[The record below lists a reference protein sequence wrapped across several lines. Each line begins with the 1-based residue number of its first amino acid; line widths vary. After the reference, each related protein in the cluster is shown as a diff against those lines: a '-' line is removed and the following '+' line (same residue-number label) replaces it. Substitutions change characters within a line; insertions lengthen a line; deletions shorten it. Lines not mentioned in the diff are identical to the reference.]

1 MGRGAGPACP
11 RVLYELPAQN
21 RTAARQL
28 QNIRLGSG
36 EANLLNGSRN
46 LRADGD
52 GCIEFAPDAGV
63 AHGSRVRLDGWRRPL
78 ARLSDRVLKPLHPS
92 IAEHL
97 MRQIMH
103 YDKEF
108 RREVATSAVG
118 SSAKHWRFGSNGAR
132 GPMRPHPHAGQAGG
146 RWPVHAKPHSCPTA
160 AEYPSQL
167 SFG

>member
-1 MGRGAGPACP
+1 M
-11 RVLYELPAQN
+11 
-21 RTAARQL
+21 
-28 QNIRLGSG
+28 
-36 EANLLNGSRN
+36 
-46 LRADGD
+46 
-52 GCIEFAPDAGV
+52 
-63 AHGSRVRLDGWRRPL
+63 
-78 ARLSDRVLKPLHPS
+78 LSDRILKPLHPS

-146 RWPVHAKPHSCPTA
+146 RFGVWHGAPRHLCRTKNIRLGSASANP
-160 AEYPSQL
+160 L
-167 SFG
+167 SKSRNQRADGDGCVEFAPDAGVADGLRV

>member
-1 MGRGAGPACP
+1 MVTDASS
-11 RVLYELPAQN
+11 LHLMQEL
-21 RTAARQL
+21 RTAQ
-28 QNIRLGSG
+28 GYG
-36 EANLLNGSRN
+36 WTV
-46 LRADGD
+46 GD
-52 GCIEFAPDAGV
+52 G
-63 AHGSRVRLDGWRRPL
+63 HS

-146 RWPVHAKPHSCPTA
+146 RWPVKEDPLGNTDWVNLGA
-160 AEYPSQL
+160 
-167 SFG
+167 

>member
-1 MGRGAGPACP
+1 MVTDASSLQLMQALRM
-11 RVLYELPAQN
+11 AQ
-21 RTAARQL
+21 
-28 QNIRLGSG
+28 GC
-36 EANLLNGSRN
+36 NGWTV
-46 LRADGD
+46 GD
-52 GCIEFAPDAGV
+52 GHAAM
-63 AHGSRVRLDGWRRPL
+63 
-78 ARLSDRVLKPLHPS
+78 LSDRVVKPLHPS

-146 RWPVHAKPHSCPTA
+146 CFGVHSKLTF
-160 AEYPSQL
+160 SQL
-167 SFG
+167 HRCRRSVSAQVRLTC

>member
-1 MGRGAGPACP
+1 MVTDASS
-11 RVLYELPAQN
+11 LHLMQEL
-21 RTAARQL
+21 RTAQ
-28 QNIRLGSG
+28 GYG
-36 EANLLNGSRN
+36 WTV
-46 LRADGD
+46 GD
-52 GCIEFAPDAGV
+52 G
-63 AHGSRVRLDGWRRPL
+63 HS

-118 SSAKHWRFGSNGAR
+118 SSANHWWFGSNGAR

-146 RWPVHAKPHSCPTA
+146 RFGVHGTRSKNRGSPKIGA
-160 AEYPSQL
+160 
-167 SFG
+167 

>member
-1 MGRGAGPACP
+1 M
-11 RVLYELPAQN
+11 
-21 RTAARQL
+21 
-28 QNIRLGSG
+28 
-36 EANLLNGSRN
+36 
-46 LRADGD
+46 
-52 GCIEFAPDAGV
+52 
-63 AHGSRVRLDGWRRPL
+63 
-78 ARLSDRVLKPLHPS
+78 LSDRILKPLHPS

-146 RWPVHAKPHSCPTA
+146 RFGVQRALLLAYSAKGA
-160 AEYPSQL
+160 
-167 SFG
+167 